1 MKEIT
6 KASVLERFMDHYNRR
21 PGIDPKRRA
30 LDAYNET
37 MDSFVPWT
45 EAMPDEDLQRRHR
58 VIELLNE
65 IMAEDF
71 KIEIRTGR
79 KYTPTEL
86 AGTEAG
92 GMAAQEFLKGNADRV
107 PPIPQTAEAGLEWQR
122 TVKAWAFELVPQ
134 DRTADK
140 EWTYGFM
147 AGFSGDLWRHA
158 HGLPGIDATRRAAR
172 PGAKG
177 PGA

>member
-6 KASVLERFMDHYNRR
+6 KASVLERFMGIYNRR
-21 PGIDPKRRA
+21 PGTDPRRRA

-45 EAMPDEDLQRRHR
+45 EAMPEEDLLRRHK
-58 VIELLNE
+58 VIEFLNE

-71 KIEIRTGR
+71 KVEIRTGR

-92 GMAAQEFLKGNADRV
+92 GSAAQEFLKDNSQRV
-107 PPIPQTAEAGLEWQR
+107 PPVPQTAEAAREWQR
-122 TVKAWAFELVPQ
+122 TVKAWAFELVHPE
-134 DRTADK
+134 RMADK

-172 PGAKG
+172 PGTKG